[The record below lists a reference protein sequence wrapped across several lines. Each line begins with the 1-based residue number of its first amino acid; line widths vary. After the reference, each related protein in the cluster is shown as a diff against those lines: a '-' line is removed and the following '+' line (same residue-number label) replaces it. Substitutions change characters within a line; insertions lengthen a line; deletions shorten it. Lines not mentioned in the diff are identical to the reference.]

1 MIYFGNVRRLL
12 QFYSFFYYIIKL
24 FHYILSKTPCST
36 KHAIILSVSSN
47 CKIMHFLQDSW
58 TNCSRPDQNIQNFAR
73 SDQNYQDL
81 AGEFSTRVEKK
92 NLLQVRRLETSL
104 KFFSFQPPMFLVAAL
119 LNRTTP

>member
-12 QFYSFFYYIIKL
+12 QFYSFFYYISYKTFSLYPFKNSLLNETCNYFVCQRVIAKSC
-24 FHYILSKTPCST
+24 IL
-36 KHAIILSVSSN
+36 
-47 CKIMHFLQDSW
+47 CKILGQIV
-58 TNCSRPDQNIQNFAR
+58 RDQIKTFFAR